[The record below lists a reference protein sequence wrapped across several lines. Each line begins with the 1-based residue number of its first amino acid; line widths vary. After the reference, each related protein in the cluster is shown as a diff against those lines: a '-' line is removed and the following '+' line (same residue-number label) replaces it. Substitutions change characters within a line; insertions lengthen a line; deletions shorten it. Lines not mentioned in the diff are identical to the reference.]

1 MKWKKFKKKTTTNI
15 KQNITENIDELSINR
30 GTTMQ
35 KSLAENKFFLEV
47 DVVKWSTTHVHL
59 KFYEN
64 Q

>member
-35 KSLAENKFFLEV
+35 KSLAENKFFL
-47 DVVKWSTTHVHL
+47 
-59 KFYEN
+59 
-64 Q
+64 